1 MSFNDTW
8 QICYNVYG
16 WDMFAQLPLIS
27 TAQKLTVTSASIFLD
42 GTWRT
47 LAIKKPA
54 FAYGGYLRIEFQ
66 SISGLAYGLYLCRIT
81 GKLEK

>member
-1 MSFNDTW
+1 
-8 QICYNVYG
+8 
-16 WDMFAQLPLIS
+16 MFAQLPLVS
-27 TAQKLTVTSASIFLD
+27 TAQKLTVTSAQIFLG

-47 LAIKKPA
+47 LAIKRQA

-66 SISGLAYGLYLCRIT
+66 SSGLAFGLYLCRIT